1 MTENYQDFDVHA
13 FQRQVIAEFRDSK
26 GQLSGMFEGWSLAV
40 LTTVGARTGQRRE
53 SILGYLEIDG
63 KAVVIAS
70 AMGSPKNPDWY
81 HNIRH
86 NPIVTVETGAD
97 TYTAIAALPS
107 GEERDKLFE
116 KVVEQEPGYGEYQA
130 KTTRV
135 IPVVVLH
142 RTDRVNGMGDWLKGV
157 HDWLRDE
164 LAELGRRA
172 GELVNGSATTIARTP
187 PDLGH
192 EMRTHCLN
200 FCTALKRHHTGE
212 DVATFPMLA
221 RQFPALA
228 PALAEL
234 GQQHEVVSRLQNE
247 IQRLVDGYVPGE
259 GDPVLLRDRLAALA
273 AELERHF
280 DYEERTIVTAL
291 NALAEAPSFE

>member
-1 MTENYQDFDVHA
+1 MTEDFDVHA
-13 FQRQVIAEFRDSK
+13 FQRQVIAEFRENEGK
-26 GQLSGMFEGWSLAV
+26 LSGMFEGWSLAV
-40 LTTVGARTGQRRE
+40 LTTTGAKTGLRRE
-53 SILGYLEIDG
+53 SVLGYLEIDG
-63 KAVVIAS
+63 KAVVVAS
-70 AMGSPKNPDWY
+70 AMGAPKNPDWC

-86 NPIVTVETGAD
+86 DPIVTVETGNE

-107 GEERDKLFE
+107 GAERDELFR
-116 KVVEQEPGYGEYQA
+116 KVVEQDPGYGDYQA
-130 KTTRV
+130 RTTRV

-164 LAELGRRA
+164 LAELGKQA
-172 GELVNGSATTIARTP
+172 DALVDGTAAKIERTP

-192 EMRTHCLN
+192 EMRTHCLS

-212 DVATFPMLA
+212 DAATFPMLA

-228 PALAEL
+228 PALTEL
-234 GQQHEVVSRLQNE
+234 GQQHEVVARLQDE
-247 IQRLVDGYVPGE
+247 IQRLVDGYEPGKS
-259 GDPVLLRDRLAALA
+259 DPVRLRDRLGALA

-291 NALAEAPSFE
+291 NALAEAPSFA